1 MSKFKK
7 IFATMIGTAMSANV
21 LLTMPFSV
29 FADNISQ
36 TFEFDG
42 YTVGYEVE
50 NSWGNTE
57 VIALTLTNTG
67 TETIEDWMLY
77 FDPNGEIQ
85 YVNDAVQMTT
95 TNGIGYI
102 KNPGYNADIDPGASV
117 EFHYAVNDCEE
128 IPSDYKFCQ
137 SRMTK
142 ETGYDV
148 SLKVNYTWGN
158 NNEYF
163 NGEIIIQ
170 NDTDAPIE
178 AWELKADTNFTI
190 TEITNSW
197 AADVTELEP
206 YNYMLKGTYTS
217 IIPAGGSVS
226 LGFNGM
232 KEGEPII
239 SDYSL
244 TEVVVDESLINSF
257 NWSDWEDMLDTDGD
271 GIPDE
276 IEEEIGTDPLN
287 SDTDGDGVPDGYE
300 LLTIGSD
307 PTNANSLDS
316 DISDGDYDNDQ
327 DELSNYE
334 EYLLG
339 TDPNRDDSD
348 YDGLSDGDEINTYG
362 TDPLNLDTD
371 GDGLSDGDETALG
384 LNPLVA
390 DSDGDGV
397 LDNEEK
403 FSQSLDYSVE
413 DSDSPIESVSV
424 AFDGTGY
431 IKSNTSIQSVMGIDI
446 MSSNVVGLIGEPF
459 SLTSTSSFDTAN
471 ITFAINEAALGD
483 AEFENLTML
492 WYDIENQKY
501 VEMEKAIDKENMTV
515 SATVNHFS
523 TYMIVDNTQ
532 WYNAWKDNIYPMNGA
547 TMHASI
553 TIDCSNSMNWNDPE
567 RYRVIAAKGFVNVMS
582 VADMASVILFAS
594 YGNEEQDLTNDKD
607 ALKDAID
614 KVSAAGTT
622 NYEDALRYSIDSL
635 DVENNQDSENV
646 IIFLSDGYPTDSSGL
661 NISEE
666 DFDYS
671 LVDEAAEK
679 GIRIYTIGLKDGVD
693 ETILKKMASR
703 TNGEYYYASTAA
715 ELIEYFLTINM
726 GEKYDI
732 TTDTDGDGIPDLFE
746 IYGMPIANGQV
757 LYSDPNVSDTD
768 GDGLHDGEEVIMHI
782 VDDADEV
789 KAAYNYMYNYI
800 PEAFISDNGGIYFT
814 MNSDPSKTD
823 TDGDLDPDNADPNPM
838 QYQLNGYFSRKMGEL
853 QLAAQE
859 YLKDSYKP
867 SSSDDYYG
875 KKDMWLTFAF
885 LRCFNKNYNWN
896 HSSWNSAAGELSE
909 KQFNSFKNFLNSN
922 SDYNE
927 IYNYFI
933 STTEINAGDIGEQID
948 LYHMCATLSAY
959 SYDGF
964 AKAFVGKEYINNL
977 CGWSGDFQTLM
988 NSAYNKTYNTNQY
1001 DTIYNAF
1008 YNQMGKANDYFSK
1021 DDLYADIV
1029 SLGINKGFSKN
1040 RNESLEN
1047 IFNSYFVY
1055 SKTADFVKDLGNI
1068 LSLANVKEYTKK
1080 YTFDFF
1086 VTKKI
1091 DQYNAKY
1098 NISNKDIQNGI
1109 NAFVD
1114 YLYDNYGCEIK

>member
-1 MSKFKK
+1 MLKLKR
-7 IFATMIGTAMSANV
+7 ILATMIGTAMSANI
-21 LLTMPFSV
+21 LLSMPFSV

-42 YTVGYEVE
+42 YTVGYEVT
-50 NSWGNTE
+50 NSWGNTK
-57 VIALTLTNTG
+57 VISLTLTNTG

-77 FDPNGEIQ
+77 FDPNGDIQ

-95 TNGIGYI
+95 TNGIEYI
-102 KNPGYNADIDPGASV
+102 KNPGYNTDIDPGASV
-117 EFHYAVNDCEE
+117 EFRYAVNDCEE

-148 SLKVNYTWGN
+148 QLKVNQSWGDS
-158 NNEYF
+158 F

-170 NDTDAPIE
+170 NNTDVPIE
-178 AWELKADTNFTI
+178 AWELMFDTNFTI

-197 AADVTELEP
+197 AANVTELEP
-206 YNYMLKGTYTS
+206 YSYMLKGTYTGTVAANS
-217 IIPAGGSVS
+217 SVS
-226 LGFNGM
+226 LGFIGV
-232 KEGEPII
+232 KDGEPEI
-239 SDYSL
+239 SNISL
-244 TEVVVDESLINSF
+244 TEITVNESLINGF
-257 NWSDWEDMLDTDGD
+257 NWSNWEDMLDTDGD

-276 IEEEIGTDPLN
+276 IEAEIGTDPLN
-287 SDTDGDGVPDGYE
+287 SDTDGDGLPDGYE
-300 LLTIGSD
+300 IIVIGSD
-307 PTNANSLDS
+307 PANANSLDS
-316 DISDGDYDNDQ
+316 NISDGDYDNDQ
-327 DELSNYE
+327 DGLSNYK
-334 EYLLG
+334 EYTFN
-339 TDPNRDDSD
+339 TDPNRADSD
-348 YDGLSDGDEINTYG
+348 FDGLSDGDEVNVYGTDPLNPDTDDDGLSDGDEI
-362 TDPLNLDTD
+362 
-371 GDGLSDGDETALG
+371 ALG
-384 LNPLVA
+384 LNPLMT
-390 DSDGDGV
+390 DSNGDGIS
-397 LDNEEK
+397 DNEEK

-492 WYDIENQKY
+492 WYDIENQRY

-635 DVENNQDSENV
+635 DVENNHDSENV

-757 LYSDPNVSDTD
+757 LYSDPNVADTD
-768 GDGLHDGEEVIMHI
+768 GDGLIDGEEVVMHI

-789 KAAYNYMYNYI
+789 KTAYNYMYNYI
-800 PEAFISDNGGIYFT
+800 PEVFISDNGSIYFT
-814 MNSDPSKTD
+814 MNSDPENTD
-823 TDGDLDPDNADPNPM
+823 TDGDLDLDNADPNSM
-838 QYQLNGYFSRKMGEL
+838 VKQLNGYYAEKMNEL
-853 QLAAQE
+853 QFAADN
-859 YLKDSYKP
+859 YLDGKYKP
-867 SSSDDYYG
+867 SPTDVYYG
-875 KKDMWLTFAF
+875 KKDICLCFYFVRQFKYNSGNWAEVGGKDEAF
-885 LRCFNKNYNWN
+885 VKYIKEN
-896 HSSWNSAAGELSE
+896 HSELYDY
-909 KQFNSFKNFLNSN
+909 FKNTTYINA
-922 SDYNE
+922 DYNGHKVE
-927 IYNYFI
+927 LKHYAATANAQLYKSTGFVTWFFTDIDLNHYAGWAGDLQQVVSEAYKDTYSNKKYGDLYDAMTAYLKVNGKGFGPYDFYSDMDSLNISKMILSSNYTVKENIIKYYDENNIKNHGTDFVANVPLTLSKI
-933 STTEINAGDIGEQID
+933 KYFLTTEKYYLTNGSNKMSSEDVEKCI
-948 LYHMCATLSAY
+948 L
-959 SYDGF
+959 
-964 AKAFVGKEYINNL
+964 AFKEYI
-977 CGWSGDFQTLM
+977 F
-988 NSAYNKTYNTNQY
+988 
-1001 DTIYNAF
+1001 
-1008 YNQMGKANDYFSK
+1008 
-1021 DDLYADIV
+1021 
-1029 SLGINKGFSKN
+1029 
-1040 RNESLEN
+1040 NE
-1047 IFNSYFVY
+1047 IGV
-1055 SKTADFVKDLGNI
+1055 V
-1068 LSLANVKEYTKK
+1068 
-1080 YTFDFF
+1080 
-1086 VTKKI
+1086 
-1091 DQYNAKY
+1091 
-1098 NISNKDIQNGI
+1098 I
-1109 NAFVD
+1109 NA
-1114 YLYDNYGCEIK
+1114 